1 MKEIEKLLKKK
12 NQPKNSK
19 KSVDEWDLLEF
30 KRRLNQDPPPQVIL
44 KKRILNTTIITFL
57 YIM

>member
-30 KRRLNQDPPPQVIL
+30 KRRLNQDPH
-44 KKRILNTTIITFL
+44 RL
-57 YIM
+57 Y